1 MILLKEGASMYPAGM
16 PGRELVAMVGTLV
29 VGIGWYVGLLE
40 GFVSEED
47 ESVREDSMNLAG
59 N

>member
-1 MILLKEGASMYPAGM
+1 MYPAGM